1 MHQSV
6 DAESVKLWHS
16 KSTFPHCIVSYNETT
31 LTIPLEEIHKHAKC
45 VVFSLESMWDLET
58 NKTTGLAMK
67 AHLAMLAV
75 YGSIFRQDQLSIAKD
90 YID

>member
-1 MHQSV
+1 
-6 DAESVKLWHS
+6 
-16 KSTFPHCIVSYNETT
+16 
-31 LTIPLEEIHKHAKC
+31 
-45 VVFSLESMWDLET
+45 MWDLKT
-58 NKTTGLAMK
+58 NQTTGLAMK